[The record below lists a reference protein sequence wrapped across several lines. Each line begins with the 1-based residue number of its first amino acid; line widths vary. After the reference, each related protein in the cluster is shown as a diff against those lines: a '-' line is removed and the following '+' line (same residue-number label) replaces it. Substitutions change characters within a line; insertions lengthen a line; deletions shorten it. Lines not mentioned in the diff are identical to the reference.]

1 MNVLANTNHNIP
13 VDLQGF
19 FDNPPILLNESRDA
33 HDQLRA
39 SIIETIEPKN
49 TCEWMWVKSLLTSG
63 WEERRLGKMK
73 ADLVNLTWKEAVR
86 NILES
91 LLPGDL
97 AERCSVAR
105 ECADGFFGPKGRE
118 RVMTILTRHK
128 LTEDA
133 IAAQSLTLRLPEL
146 EIIDRQLHRA
156 CLVRIAIARD
166 IVDHRVAS
174 SWKTPEDVLMT
185 IDGRAGPIPLSPSS
199 DQGALVP

>member
-1 MNVLANTNHNIP
+1 MHVLVKINHNIP
-13 VDLQGF
+13 PELQGF
-19 FDNPPILLNESRDA
+19 FDNPPILLNESRDVY
-33 HDQLRA
+33 DQLLA

-49 TCEWMWVKSLLTSG
+49 TYEWMWVKSLLTCG

-105 ECADGFFGPKGRE
+105 EYADGFFGPEGRE
-118 RVMTILTRHK
+118 RVMTILRRHK

-174 SWKTPEDVLMT
+174 SWKSPEDVLVT
-185 IDGRAGPIPLSPSS
+185 IDGRAGAIPLSPSS
-199 DQGALVP
+199 DQAALVP

>member
-19 FDNPPILLNESRDA
+19 FDNPPILLNESREA
-33 HDQLRA
+33 YDQLCA

-49 TCEWMWVKSLLTSG
+49 TYEWMWVKSLLTYG

-97 AERCSVAR
+97 AERQRVAR
-105 ECADGFFGPKGRE
+105 DCADGFFGPEGRE
-118 RVMTILTRHK
+118 RVMTILRRHK

-146 EIIDRQLHRA
+146 EMIDKQLHRA
-156 CLVRIAIARD
+156 CLLRIAIARD

-174 SWKTPEDVLMT
+174 SWKTPQDVLVT
-185 IDGRAGPIPLSPSS
+185 IDGRAGAIPLSPSS
-199 DQGALVP
+199 DQAALVP